1 MRRRERGAVS
11 ILAIV
16 ALVFAGALMLG
27 VARLGHAASDRA
39 RADTAADA
47 AALAAA
53 GVIAR
58 GGDSSV
64 AWSSAGQT
72 AASNG
77 ARLERCD
84 CTGTRPAVVVRVG
97 DATGRA
103 KAEVRLECFA
113 DPDSC

>member
-1 MRRRERGAVS
+1 MRRPERGAVS

-27 VARLGHAASDRA
+27 IARLGHAASDRA

-53 GVIAR
+53 NVIAR
-58 GGDSSV
+58 GGDSSI

-77 ARLERCD
+77 ARLEQCD

-103 KAEVRLECFA
+103 RAEVRFECFA
-113 DPDSC
+113 DSDAC